1 MEQKVQPHWQVML
14 MPDMIAQATTKEGLD
29 AVKAQLK
36 GYSKGME
43 VSVLLHQLTETSRL
57 CSPEQQWLLCSPQAS
72 LLGSEV
78 CIDLANYQSLLES
91 SRRRMWQLWIKLGLG
106 AGLRWRG
113 RCVQD
118 GKAEAQVQIEALESA
133 KRKLERKM
141 SALTAKSSAL
151 KEANAAQAVTVEGLQ
166 ANHDLSLKTQEA
178 SGCSIYD
185 HSTA

>member
-1 MEQKVQPHWQVML
+1 MRQV
-14 MPDMIAQATTKEGLD
+14 
-29 AVKAQLK
+29 
-36 GYSKGME
+36 
-43 VSVLLHQLTETSRL
+43 
-57 CSPEQQWLLCSPQAS
+57 
-72 LLGSEV
+72 
-78 CIDLANYQSLLES
+78 
-91 SRRRMWQLWIKLGLG
+91 WIKLGLG

-166 ANHDLSLKTQEA
+166 ASRHPSLMMQKKRQATPYLA
-178 SGCSIYD
+178 L
-185 HSTA
+185 AVA